1 MEALG
6 GKPVT
11 SRRPAAFSHRAQSS
25 GLPSSPTRFCPLPT
39 HIYQAEGKT
48 LLSSCKG
55 TEAYHLPLLDRYA
68 AKKNIKTTFL
78 IPFPSSSCSS
88 FNLFP
93 WKATGR
99 VIRRRTLHI
108 ESHLPPWR
116 GHLGP
121 ENNECLTKT
130 NKHKIAGGR
139 RKGPLSDCFFPF
151 ILAGQG
157 SSEAGLICLALGM
170 HRVCSVPWRVLN
182 NHRISKYL
190 HSITVLGQNL
200 LGWVTLGT
208 LSPLSSEELLTNEA
222 VSFPPLGGW
231 WVLLQPGHSSA
242 FKWPSWDPTMK
253 CLPTLTA
260 ETQRAWLPELIRLV
274 ISHYQPLGFFLSLS
288 SFPCFSSLSQAKINP
303 NQILRIGEFPD
314 MSADSQG
321 LEYYG
326 IRQKYWVWHFNGV
339 VTQFDGT
346 TWEL

>member
-1 MEALG
+1 MLLKKKNCGGTWRKTSDLQEASCLF
-6 GKPVT
+6 PQSTVIWPPFQPYQVL
-11 SRRPAAFSHRAQSS
+11 SPPNSHLSGRGQDPIVKLQRDWSISS
-25 GLPSSPTRFCPLPT
+25 ATLRQICSKGHQDDISNPFPFLLLFLFQPLP
-39 HIYQAEGKT
+39 
-48 LLSSCKG
+48 
-55 TEAYHLPLLDRYA
+55 
-68 AKKNIKTTFL
+68 
-78 IPFPSSSCSS
+78 
-88 FNLFP
+88 
-93 WKATGR
+93 TGR

-190 HSITVLGQNL
+190 HSITVLGKNL

-208 LSPLSSEELLTNEA
+208 LSPLSSEELLTSEA

-242 FKWPSWDPTMK
+242 FKWHSWDPTMK

-260 ETQRAWLPELIRLV
+260 ETQRAWLL
-274 ISHYQPLGFFLSLS
+274 
-288 SFPCFSSLSQAKINP
+288 N
-303 NQILRIGEFPD
+303 
-314 MSADSQG
+314 
-321 LEYYG
+321 
-326 IRQKYWVWHFNGV
+326 
-339 VTQFDGT
+339 
-346 TWEL
+346 